1 MTKNSAA
8 GAPVGVGIIGT
19 GVISGAYLKAAALF
33 PQIAMR
39 ALADLDA
46 EAARTRSEEFGV
58 PAVSVAELLADPAIE
73 IVLNLTIPK
82 AHAPVA
88 RDAIAAGKHVYL
100 EKPLAVSLAEGRA
113 LIEAA
118 AAQGLR
124 VGCAPDTFLGGS
136 HQTARALLDAG
147 SIGRPFG
154 GTAFLM
160 LPGHERWHPNPDF
173 YYVREGG
180 GPVMDM
186 GPYYITDLVQLLGPV
201 AMVAAAGSVV
211 RQPRTIGKGPREGET
226 VPVNCL
232 THVAGTMTFVSG
244 AIVQIAMSFEVWGHQ
259 HSPIEIYGSEGSLAV
274 PDPNRFDGPV
284 ALMKPGAAWQD
295 MPTTHGY
302 ADGNYRS
309 IGLVDMAQAL
319 REGRPHRASGELALH
334 VLEVMAGLVEA
345 AESGGSVV
353 IESRCARPAPL
364 APGLAIGEIA

>member
-1 MTKNSAA
+1 MNENAA
-8 GAPVGVGIIGT
+8 RSGPVGVGIIGT
-19 GVISGAYLKAAALF
+19 GVISGAYLEAAALF
-33 PQIAMR
+33 GQIEML
-39 ALADLDA
+39 ALADINA
-46 EAARTRSEEFGV
+46 EAARARGAEFGV
-58 PAVSVAELLADPAIE
+58 PAVSVEALLADPRIE

-82 AHAPVA
+82 AHVPVA
-88 RDAIAAGKHVYL
+88 LDAIAAGKHVYL
-100 EKPLAVSLAEGRA
+100 EKPLAVSLAEGRQ

-136 HQTARALLDAG
+136 HQTARALIDAG
-147 SIGRPFG
+147 SIGQPFG

-160 LPGHERWHPNPDF
+160 LAGHERWHPNPDF
-173 YYVREGG
+173 YYVRDGG

-201 AMVAAAGSVV
+201 ARVAAAGSVV
-211 RQPRTIGKGPREGET
+211 RQPRTIGKGPRAGEP
-226 VPVNCL
+226 VPVTCL

-244 AIVQIAMSFEVWGHQ
+244 AIVQIAMSFEVWGHK
-259 HSPIEIYGSEGSLAV
+259 HSPIEIYGSEGTLAV
-274 PDPNRFDGPV
+274 PDPNRFDGEV
-284 ALMKPGAAWQD
+284 ELMKPGEAWQA
-295 MPTTHGY
+295 MPSTHGY

-345 AESGGSVV
+345 AETGGSVV
-353 IESRCARPAPL
+353 IESRCERPAPL
-364 APGLAIGEIA
+364 APGLATGEIA